1 MVSVH
6 MLLLLVDL
14 ALHQVLVIAIA
25 GGSLIVALLEFM
37 RCSGLCWCM
46 LVLAQALSI
55 SCNDPLDHQQGLVH
69 GLLICFIYLCSS
81 DLLNR

>member
-6 MLLLLVDL
+6 MLLLLVYL

-46 LVLAQALSI
+46 LVLAQAFAI
-55 SCNDPLDHQQGLVH
+55 AYNDTLDHMQGLVH
-69 GLLICFIYLCSS
+69 GLLNCIIYLCSP
-81 DLLNR
+81 DLLNG